1 MKLTKLLTLA
11 AAASALSVFAAGA
24 SAEQY
29 QGVLKFESF
38 ASRADVRAQ
47 GRVAARSA
55 NPYAEGASAGVPVAL
70 ASEASRAS
78 VRTGAVAAARAGDL
92 YGEGASSGV
101 ESRVT
106 SAAARNSMR
115 RAAL

>member
-1 MKLTKLLTLA
+1 MKLNKLLTVA
-11 AAASALSVFAAGA
+11 ALSTLSVFAVSA
-24 SAEQY
+24 SAEEY
-29 QGVLKFESF
+29 QGVLQVHSS

-70 ASEASRAS
+70 AGEASRAT

-92 YGEGASSGV
+92 YAEGASSGV
-101 ESRVT
+101 ESRSA